1 MVAVE
6 SGGHGEETAARMLAF
21 PSWMACCAGVLGS
34 DYWSCFVLCEP
45 CCHRAV
51 RVVVRG
57 CV

>member
-21 PSWMACCAGVLGS
+21 PSWMACCGCLGS
-34 DYWSCFVLCEP
+34 DYWSCLCCVNRAVIVLCGF
-45 CCHRAV
+45 
-51 RVVVRG
+51 VVRG